1 MNLIVIILASVLAVA
16 ALTYQIVFLIKY
28 CKDRTIKEINKKDFW
43 KLLIAP
49 LSFLVIVPLFL
60 GGCALL
66 NYWPISALDVALIV
80 MGGAIFGLSAGLFI
94 NTFVLRFYKTSF
106 ENEKQKHYIS
116 VLMFA
121 SIPFIILSFLIF
133 MEGLAPYLT
142 YPLTNG
148 VTFGGEH
155 GVDWTSFT
163 HPVSGFHIAFYGV
176 IIVFGAVLVYF
187 ICDHK
192 FYQRYHKHGLLDTC
206 FLIAFPMGIIGARLW
221 YCLVLRPDYYL
232 ANPVDIFKIW
242 DGGLA
247 IMGGAILGIISGVT
261 YMMIAKKFINI
272 RKAMDI
278 IVPTIL
284 IAQAIGRW
292 GNFFNHEVYG
302 NIVNMSDWWF
312 IPTFIREQMAVNFSN
327 GMPVGNTMY
336 VPLFL
341 IESITNLIG
350 YFVIVYAI
358 GKPLQKY
365 LAWGDLAGC
374 YLIWYGITRIIM
386 EPMRFQEPGVQ
397 TDFFSQSFFAAIA
410 LVAGGA
416 ALIIAFQVYEYAM
429 KKSGKKIKGL

>member
-1 MNLIVIILASVLAVA
+1 MKLVLIILGSILGVA
-16 ALTYQIVFLIKY
+16 GLIYQIYFLLKF
-28 CKDRTIKEINKKDFW
+28 CKDRAIKKIDKRNFIY
-43 KLLIAP
+43 LLIVPIIFTVA
-49 LSFLVIVPLFL
+49 LPLFL
-60 GGCALL
+60 GGCSIL
-66 NYWPISALDVALIV
+66 NNWQISSRDLTALII
-80 MGGAIFGLSAGLFI
+80 GGAFFGLSSS
-94 NTFVLRFYKTSF
+94 TFVTSFILRYYKTSL
-106 ENEKQKHYIS
+106 ESVEQKHIIS
-116 VLMFA
+116 IVMFS
-121 SIPFIILSFLIF
+121 SIPIVFLSLILL
-133 MEGLAPYLT
+133 MEGLAPYLA

-148 VTFGGEH
+148 ITFGGEH
-155 GVDWTSFT
+155 GIDFT
-163 HPVSGFHIAFYGV
+163 TYKNPVSGFHIAFYGV
-176 IIVFGAVLVYF
+176 IIVAGAVIVYF

-206 FLIAFPMGIIGARLW
+206 FLIAFPMGIVGARLW

-232 ANPVDIFKIW
+232 ANPLDIFRIW

-261 YMMIAKKFINI
+261 YMMLAKKYINI

-278 IVPTIL
+278 VVPAIL

-302 NIVNMSDWWF
+302 GIVSASDWWF
-312 IPTFIREQMAVNFSN
+312 IPTFIRNQMSVSFLN
-327 GMPVGNTMY
+327 GMPSGNQMF

-341 IESITNLIG
+341 IESITNIAG
-350 YFVIVYAI
+350 YFIIVYAI

-386 EPMRFQEPGVQ
+386 EPLRYQEAGQQ
-397 TDFFSQSFFAAIA
+397 TDFFSQSFYAAIA

-416 ALIIAFQVYEYAM
+416 ILIVAFQIYEFAM
-429 KKSGKKIKGL
+429 KKTGHKIKGL